1 MACAR
6 VISFT
11 KLQPT
16 VNFAYRYPVLQL
28 NFTKIRI
35 PIKSRRY
42 GFNDWT
48 LKGENTGT
56 SLDVKYYEG

>member
-48 LKGENTGT
+48 LNGENTSN